1 MKAFICT
8 ACGQASYS
16 SAELDNQTHP
26 ECPHCG
32 AEREKQE
39 ENHERNRE
47 TNPRRVLRKQ
57 NVLV

>member
-47 TNPRRVLRKQ
+47 TNPRRVLRK
-57 NVLV
+57 